1 MSAIADISPYDAR
14 RLKPR
19 LAEIVETIRGD
30 VALASNPELAAEIV
44 NAAVSEALD
53 EGGRA
58 RAPLGNR
65 GSTSSETPGDTQQQR
80 HQPTDQPTWYSPHAD
95 TDADMRRLYSAID
108 YFASMPDPVEV
119 IERLRLRDVN
129 RLTSLSRAVAWL
141 LAFDQAW
148 NSAGSSVASDVK
160 RPAQSRAPR
169 AVA

>member
-19 LAEIVETIRGD
+19 LAEIVETIRAD
-30 VALASNPELAAEIV
+30 VALASNPELAPEIV

-58 RAPLGNR
+58 RPPLANR
-65 GSTSSETPGDTQQQR
+65 GSTSSESHDDTRQQR
-80 HQPTDQPTWYSPHAD
+80 HEPTDQTTWYSPHAD
-95 TDADMRRLYSAID
+95 TDADMRRLFSAID

-119 IERLRLRDVN
+119 IERLGLCDVN
-129 RLTSLSRAVAWL
+129 RLRSLSRAVAWL

-148 NSAGSSVASDVK
+148 ISAGSSVAPDITRSGQARV
-160 RPAQSRAPR
+160 SR